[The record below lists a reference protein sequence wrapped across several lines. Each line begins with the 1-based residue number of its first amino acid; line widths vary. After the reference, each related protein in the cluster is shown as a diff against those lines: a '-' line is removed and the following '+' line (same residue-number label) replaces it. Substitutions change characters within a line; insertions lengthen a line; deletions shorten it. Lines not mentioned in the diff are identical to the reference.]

1 MPQSPQVQ
9 NARGAVVG
17 ASLRELQ
24 QTQVAA
30 ELSVERKD
38 GGGAFTSVGRLW
50 SGNAVK
56 RLIRE

>member
-17 ASLRELQ
+17 TSLRELQ
-24 QTQVAA
+24 QTEIAA

-38 GGGAFTSVGRLW
+38 GGGAFAPVDVL
-50 SGNAVK
+50 
-56 RLIRE
+56 